1 VRAPDELTLVV
12 ELEGPTGYFLQL
24 LADHVTYALPQ
35 HAVEAQGES
44 WAEVGANSTELGIVT
59 NGPFRLE
66 AWQPGQSMVL
76 VRNPLY
82 SGRFTGNVQRVE
94 LTLLRLREW
103 PDIVEMYEADE
114 LDVLLRLWYVP
125 PQERDRIRQRHA
137 GEYVSVPALHTGYVG
152 FDVSRPPL
160 DDPRVRRA
168 FGLAID
174 KETLADVVNRGYW
187 SPATGGFLP
196 PGMPGH
202 SPGIGLPYDPE
213 GARQLLAEAGYPGG
227 RGFPT
232 VNARTFHGIEASVEY
247 LQAQWRE
254 ILGVEIAYEAV
265 QFDESENE
273 PHTKTPD
280 ISISAW
286 QASYPDPSDLL
297 PPGMESACTGWQCEA
312 FDRLVN
318 EARRMMDQ
326 GERMRLYR
334 QADRI
339 LVEQAPVIPWCHLR
353 WSLLVKPW
361 VRRYP
366 ASAIRQWFWKD
377 VIVEPH

>member
-1 VRAPDELTLVV
+1 
-12 ELEGPTGYFLQL
+12 
-24 LADHVTYALPQ
+24 
-35 HAVEAQGES
+35 
-44 WAEVGANSTELGIVT
+44 
-59 NGPFRLE
+59 
-66 AWQPGQSMVL
+66 
-76 VRNPLY
+76 
-82 SGRFTGNVQRVE
+82 
-94 LTLLRLREW
+94 
-103 PDIVEMYEADE
+103 MYEADD
-114 LDVLLRLWYVP
+114 LDVLPRLWHVP
-125 PQERDRIRQRHA
+125 PVERDRIRRRYA

-152 FDVSRPPL
+152 FDVGRPPF

-168 FGLAID
+168 FGMTID

-213 GARQLLAEAGYPGG
+213 RARQHLAEAGYPGG
-227 RGFPT
+227 QGFPT
-232 VNARTFHGIEASVEY
+232 VNARTFHGVEASVEY

-254 ILGVEIAYEAV
+254 ILGVETVCKAVRFEEAE
-265 QFDESENE
+265 DEWGGEE
-273 PHTKTPD
+273 PPHVSIQAWKADYADPD
-280 ISISAW
+280 NFLRVGLEW
-286 QASYPDPSDLL
+286 
-297 PPGMESACTGWQCEA
+297 ACRGWQCEA
-312 FDRLVN
+312 FHQLVN
-318 EARRMMDQ
+318 EARRTMDQ